1 MALLSRTSLHI
12 FLLTLAP
19 YSPRRS
25 TGMVGAF
32 FALSVAARH
41 FITVPEN
48 GTPYVVWKMKSYIRC
63 GVYTSDETRGGLES
77 AGVYT
82 PLGWGG
88 AALGRAAGKAGG
100 IYTAGWGGSVFAG
113 ATPRQGCFGLAA
125 GNVGVYTPDFW

>member
-1 MALLSRTSLHI
+1 MTPPLRADGSPLSDVVTYVPIDACPL
-12 FLLTLAP
+12 FAP
-19 YSPRRS
+19 PFDWN
-25 TGMVGAF
+25 GGAF

-82 PLGWGG
+82 PRVRGG
-88 AALGRAAGKAGG
+88 RSEG
-100 IYTAGWGGSVFAG
+100 IRRIYAM
-113 ATPRQGCFGLAA
+113 R
-125 GNVGVYTPDFW
+125 